1 MNSLHSLKKQT
12 RPEIVILGADQKE
25 RGVWGR
31 ECYVRGMWEATSDVY
46 SNITKIVTMAG
57 KEYRE

>member
-1 MNSLHSLKKQT
+1 MNSLHSLEN
-12 RPEIVILGADQKE
+12 RIRLEIEILGADVKE
-25 RGVWGR
+25 RGLWGR

-57 KEYRE
+57 KEV